1 MAKKVDDTVLD
12 AALNDMKTNVTRMT
26 VCSGEPADFAAAN
39 IGGAVFLADATLA
52 SGDMIVSDGDTS
64 GRKMRTATKT
74 VVVDNTGTAT
84 HVALLD
90 VTNSILKYVTT
101 CTSLALTAAS
111 DVTFP
116 AWDIEIA
123 DPT

>member
-1 MAKKVDDTVLD
+1 MAKKVDNTVLD
-12 AALNDMKTNVTRMT
+12 AALNDMKNSVTRMT
-26 VCSGEPADFAAAN
+26 VCSAEPANFTAAN
-39 IGGAVFLADATLA
+39 IGGADFLADATLA
-52 SGDMIVSDGDTS
+52 AADMIVSDGDTS

-74 VVVDNTGTAT
+74 VTVDNTGTAT

-90 VTNSILKYVTT
+90 VGNSILKYVTT
-101 CTSLALTAAS
+101 CTSLALTASS

-116 AWDIEIA
+116 VWDIEIA